1 MKKYI
6 VVQVSVATEENPNFA
21 GQRAEAYYGKD
32 QYLIGY
38 YGDHAE
44 ATYMKKVM
52 HSQDIKEHGYDRKCD
67 AKRSYIYKNPENTK
81 YWKSSVEIL
90 EYDIHI

>member
-38 YGDHAE
+38 YGDHKSE
-44 ATYMKKVM
+44 EWTER
-52 HSQDIKEHGYDRKCD
+52 IYDLICG
-67 AKRSYIYKNPENTK
+67 
-81 YWKSSVEIL
+81 
-90 EYDIHI
+90 